1 MRNSSF
7 EHHSSSNRAGEF
19 NGRIAQRG
27 VTLIELMVAL
37 VLGLLVVLT
46 ASAAFIASKQLFT
59 ADSETQGLQD
69 STRFASYLVK
79 TVVRQA
85 GYTDL
90 TPDAVK
96 SDGTVSIASTFSM
109 PQGNPADTQNLDLVG
124 ATNVASSTVGTSTSY
139 GTSDS
144 NTAAGA
150 SDSLLVRF
158 FGRANWESGKTDE
171 ADGTIINCI
180 GLPQTPPGATP
191 TMADRAWSLFYVAAG
206 PANEPELNCKYR
218 DDDGNFKTE
227 AIVRGVEVF
236 KVMYGY
242 DIDNDG
248 APNKWLNSK
257 QVAAQA
263 LTAGTDSCMPSSCT
277 NNDKWRKVVAVRVGM
292 ILRSAKDNTTQKRA
306 QTEATG
312 SPTYLLYPLGP
323 EFSAISFAPP
333 DDGRI
338 RRVVTFTVAVRNI
351 LKAPT

>member
-1 MRNSSF
+1 MRNFSLEQCSF
-7 EHHSSSNRAGEF
+7 DRTDRFSAKF
-19 NGRIAQRG
+19 AQRG
-27 VTLIELMVAL
+27 VTLVELMIAL

-46 ASAAFIASKQLFT
+46 ASAAFIASKQLFN

-69 STRFASYLVK
+69 STRFAGYLIK

-96 SDGTVSIASTFSM
+96 ADGTVSIASTFSM
-109 PQGNPADTQNLDLVG
+109 PKGNPSDTQNLDLVG
-124 ATNVASSTVGTSTSY
+124 AANVASSSVDTSTGY
-139 GTSDS
+139 GTNDS

-158 FGRANWESGKTDE
+158 FGRANWESGKAGE

-180 GLPQTPPGATP
+180 GLPQTPPGVTP
-191 TMADRAWSLFYVAAG
+191 TMADRTWNLFYVATG

-218 DDDGNFKTE
+218 TDTGTFKTE
-227 AIVRGVEVF
+227 SIVRGVEVF

-242 DIDNDG
+242 DVNNDG
-248 APNKWLNSK
+248 TPNKWLDAK
-257 QVAAQA
+257 QVASQT

-292 ILRSAKDNTTQKRA
+292 VLRSSKDNTTQK
-306 QTEATG
+306 QIG
-312 SPTYLLYPLGP
+312 SASAYRLYPLGP
-323 EFSAISFAPP
+323 EFSAVSFAPP

-338 RRVVTFTVAVRNI
+338 RRVVTFTVTVRNI

>member
-1 MRNSSF
+1 MRNFCFKQCSCGQTGGF
-7 EHHSSSNRAGEF
+7 GT
-19 NGRIAQRG
+19 RITQRG

-69 STRFASYLVK
+69 STRFASYLIK

-90 TPDAVK
+90 TPDATK
-96 SDGTVSIASTFSM
+96 ADGTVSIASTFSM
-109 PQGNPADTQNLDLVG
+109 PQGSPSDTQNLDLVG
-124 ATNVASSTVGTSTSY
+124 AANVEASSIDTSTGY
-139 GTSDS
+139 GTNDS
-144 NTAAGA
+144 NTNPGA
-150 SDSLLVRF
+150 SDTLLVRF
-158 FGRANWESGKTDE
+158 FGRANWVSGKANE

-191 TMADRAWSLFYVAAG
+191 TMADRTWNLFYVAMG

-218 DDDGNFKTE
+218 TDTGTFTTE
-227 AIVRGVEVF
+227 SIVRGVEVF

-242 DIDNDG
+242 DVDNDG
-248 APNKWLNSK
+248 TPEKWLDAK
-257 QVAAQA
+257 QIASQT
-263 LTAGTDSCMPSSCT
+263 LTTTNDSCMKSSSCT

-292 ILRSAKDNTTQKRA
+292 VLRSAMDNTTQKQMDGA
-306 QTEATG
+306 
-312 SPTYLLYPLGP
+312 SKYLLNPLGP
-323 EFSAISFAPP
+323 EFSAVSFTPP
-333 DDGRI
+333 NDGRI
-338 RRVVTFTVAVRNI
+338 RRVVTFTVSVRNI

>member
-1 MRNSSF
+1 MRNFFVKQGSPIQA
-7 EHHSSSNRAGEF
+7 HKPDARLG
-19 NGRIAQRG
+19 QRG

-46 ASAAFIASKQLFT
+46 ASAAFIASKQLFN

-69 STRFASYLVK
+69 SNRFASYIIK
-79 TVVRQA
+79 TVIRQA

-96 SDGTVSIASTFSM
+96 ADGTVNIVSTFSM
-109 PQGNPADTQNLDLVG
+109 PQGNPSDPQNLDLVG
-124 ATNVASSTVGTSTSY
+124 AANVASSSVDSSTGY
-139 GTSDS
+139 GTNDSDT
-144 NTAAGA
+144 TASA

-158 FGRANWESGKTDE
+158 FGRANWENGKAGE

-180 GLPQTPPGATP
+180 GLPQSPPGATP
-191 TMADRAWSLFYVAAG
+191 SMTDRTWNLFYVAMG

-218 DDDGNFKTE
+218 TDTGTFKTE
-227 AIVRGVEVF
+227 SIVRGVEVF

-242 DIDNDG
+242 DIDNNG
-248 APNKWLNSK
+248 TPNKWLNAK
-257 QVAAQA
+257 QIAAQT

-277 NNDKWRKVVAVRVGM
+277 ANDKWRKVVAVRVGM
-292 ILRSAKDNTTQKRA
+292 ILRSAKDNTTQKQMGDASAYR
-306 QTEATG
+306 
-312 SPTYLLYPLGP
+312 LYPLGP
-323 EFSAISFAPP
+323 EFSAVSFAPP

-338 RRVVTFTVAVRNI
+338 RKVVTFTVAVRNI

>member
-1 MRNSSF
+1 MRNLSF
-7 EHHSSSNRAGEF
+7 GHPSSNQPCRLNTRAD
-19 NGRIAQRG
+19 QRG

-69 STRFASYLVK
+69 STRFSSYLIK

-96 SDGTVSIASTFSM
+96 SDGTVNVASTFSM

-124 ATNVASSTVGTSTSY
+124 ATNVASSSVGTSTGY
-139 GTSDS
+139 GTDDS

-158 FGRANWESGKTDE
+158 FGRANWESGKSTE

-180 GLPQTPPGATP
+180 GLPQTPPGAAP
-191 TMADRAWSLFYVAAG
+191 TMADRAWSLFYVATG

-218 DDDGNFKTE
+218 DDAGQFKTE
-227 AIVRGVEVF
+227 SIVRGVEVF

-242 DIDNDG
+242 DVDNDG

-257 QVAAQA
+257 QVAAQT
-263 LTAGTDSCMPSSCT
+263 LTSGTDSCMPSSCT
-277 NNDKWRKVVAVRVGM
+277 NNDKWRKVVAVRIGM

-306 QTEATG
+306 QTEAADA
-312 SPTYLLYPLGP
+312 PTYLLYPLGP
-323 EFSAISFAPP
+323 EFSAVSFAPP

-338 RRVVTFTVAVRNI
+338 RRVVTFTVTVRNI
-351 LKAPT
+351 LKAAT